1 MAMIRPETEMRDAGI
16 DWIGNIPKNWNIKPL
31 YACLDEIN
39 QKNSPVVTTNILS
52 LTNTDGVIPYS
63 ERGNQGIYS
72 GKNLWSTGKMEAFG
86 QRDGAHGP
94 GIYRG

>member
-1 MAMIRPETEMRDAGI
+1 MTALRHSAKALDNEG
-16 DWIGNIPKNWNIKPL
+16 DWKL
-31 YACLDEIN
+31 LN
-39 QKNSPVVTTNILS
+39 QKGQTENLP
-52 LTNTDGVIPYS
+52 GS
-63 ERGNQGIYS
+63 ERRNQGIYS